1 MATAR
6 AVFAGEKPIWQSPYL
21 GCQPAPTPLQSYLL
35 GQRWCLGARA
45 LCWTASKPQLTPAC
59 AWSFSSQAQAIL
71 ATIYLILRLG
81 LLPPWAPSGPWWE
94 GLIQLH
100 PTPTPFETSLP
111 QTPPPPDPKP
121 ASPSLPHFSNMFKC
135 KKYMQIYEFTVKSFD
150 FLIYFVTIYI
160 FLYLL
165 NVTKIQGTSDFRWLM
180 YKFCENILSTNISQ
194 TPSCFST
201 LCVYFHICCKR
212 SKHQWGHQ
220 PHDCVLPTRK

>member
-59 AWSFSSQAQAIL
+59 AWSFSSQVQAIL
-71 ATIYLILRLG
+71 ATIYLILQLG
-81 LLPPWAPSGPWWE
+81 SLPPWAPSGPWWE

-100 PTPTPFETSLP
+100 PTPTPFETGLP

-121 ASPSLPHFSNMFKC
+121 ASPSLPHKRTVLSSSSPVSICLLEKC
-135 KKYMQIYEFTVKSFD
+135 
-150 FLIYFVTIYI
+150 
-160 FLYLL
+160 LL
-165 NVTKIQGTSDFRWLM
+165 SPV
-180 YKFCENILSTNISQ
+180 LSPAHVS
-194 TPSCFST
+194 
-201 LCVYFHICCKR
+201 
-212 SKHQWGHQ
+212 
-220 PHDCVLPTRK
+220 